1 MSGFSEA
8 VERVLAHEGG
18 FVDHPSD
25 PGGATKFGITERVA
39 RAWGYKGHMLDLP
52 RDTAVEIYRAQY
64 WSPVQGDK
72 LPDAIAFQ
80 VMDAGVNHGVGNAA
94 RWLQRAAG
102 VTEDGVIGPVT
113 LAAVRKADPAD
124 LVLRFN
130 ATRLD
135 FYASLSTFS
144 TFGRGWTRRVA
155 ENLRLAAVD
164 N

>member
-39 RAWGYKGHMLDLP
+39 RAWGYKGHMRDLP
-52 RDTAVEIYRAQY
+52 RETAVEIYRAQY

-102 VTEDGVIGPVT
+102 VAEDGVIGPVT
-113 LAAVRKADPAD
+113 LAAVRKSDPAD